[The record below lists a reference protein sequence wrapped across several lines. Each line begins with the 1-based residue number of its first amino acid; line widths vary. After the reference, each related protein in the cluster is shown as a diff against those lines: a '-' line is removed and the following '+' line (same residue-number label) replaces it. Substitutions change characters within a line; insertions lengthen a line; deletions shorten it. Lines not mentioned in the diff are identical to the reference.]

1 MGSVRNKIESKE
13 LDLTHIK
20 MFIID
25 EFDEVL
31 KVVNNTEDLAVIIN
45 TYFKE

>member
-1 MGSVRNKIESKE
+1 MGSVKNKILSKE

-31 KVVNNTEDLAVIIN
+31 NPNALNNA
-45 TYFKE
+45 